1 MSEQDFRS
9 RVLRAARKRASL
21 RKSGHTNAYRL
32 FHAEADGI
40 PGVTVDWF
48 DGVAVTSLYREWST
62 DDEEAWVA
70 ALAAELE
77 PHSVY
82 LKRRPREASRIPPDG
97 MGALA
102 PEEPAFGQTVAE
114 RTILENSLRYWIR
127 PGQGLA
133 VGLYPDM
140 RDARQWIREQSRSR
154 RLLNCFAYTCAFG
167 VCARAGGAD
176 RVVNV
181 DLSRRA
187 LDWGEQN
194 ARLNGQPAPPEDYVS
209 GDVFDWL
216 GRFRKRDE
224 RFDLVVLD
232 PPSYATA
239 QRTRFS
245 ASSDWPRLIERASA
259 VVDRGGFLLACCN
272 QASLTAQRFENM
284 LRRGFERA
292 SRAATLTRRLGASE
306 VDFPTL
312 AGAPGPLKI
321 VAYQLE

>member
-1 MSEQDFRS
+1 M
-9 RVLRAARKRASL
+9 
-21 RKSGHTNAYRL
+21 
-32 FHAEADGI
+32 
-40 PGVTVDWF
+40 TVDWF
-48 DGVAVTSLYREWST
+48 DGVAVASLYREWGA
-62 DDEEAWVA
+62 DAEEAWVA

-77 PHSVY
+77 PVSVY
-82 LKRRPREASRIPPDG
+82 LKRRPREASRIPAEG

-102 PEEPAFGQTVAE
+102 PDEPAFGHPVAE
-114 RTILENSLRYWIR
+114 RTILENSLRYRVR

-133 VGLYPDM
+133 VGLYLDM
-140 RDARQWIREQSRSR
+140 RDARQWVREQAQAR

-167 VCARAGGAD
+167 VCAREGGAD
-176 RVVNV
+176 RVINV

-194 ARLNGQPAPPEDYVS
+194 ARLNGQPEQPEDYIS

-245 ASSDWPRLIERASA
+245 AASDWPRLIERASA
-259 VVDRGGFLLACCN
+259 VVDRGGLVLACCN

-284 LRRGFERA
+284 VRRGFERA

-312 AGAPGPLKI
+312 PGAPGALKI
-321 VAYQLE
+321 VAYQLD

>member
-1 MSEQDFRS
+1 MSEPDFRS
-9 RVLRAARKRASL
+9 KIQRAARKRASL

-32 FHAEADGI
+32 FHADADGL
-40 PGVTVDWF
+40 PGMTVDWF
-48 DGVAVTSLYREWST
+48 DGVAVASLYREWSA
-62 DDEEAWVA
+62 DAEEAWVA

-77 PHSVY
+77 PVSVY
-82 LKRRPREASRIPPDG
+82 LKRRPREASRIPPEG

-102 PEEPAFGQTVAE
+102 PDEPAFGFPVAE
-114 RTILENSLRYWIR
+114 RTILENSLRFRVR

-133 VGLYPDM
+133 VGLYLDM
-140 RDARQWIREQSRSR
+140 RDARQWVREQARAR

-167 VCARAGGAD
+167 VCAREGGAD
-176 RVVNV
+176 RVINV

-194 ARLNGQPAPPEDYVS
+194 ARLNGQPAQPEDYIS

-245 ASSDWPRLIERASA
+245 AASDWPRLIERASG
-259 VVDRGGFLLACCN
+259 VVDRGGWVLACCN

-284 LRRGFERA
+284 VRRGFERA

-312 AGAPGPLKI
+312 SGAPGALKI
-321 VAYQLE
+321 VAYQLD